1 MIKAGALEADDAR
14 VDAMLAEIADSYQ
27 DADEVINYYKG
38 NEQMLNQIRSLVL
51 EDQVVDHLL
60 ASAKVKEVKV
70 SYEEAIQPAQQ

>member
-1 MIKAGALEADDAR
+1 
-14 VDAMLAEIADSYQ
+14 
-27 DADEVINYYKG
+27 
-38 NEQMLNQIRSLVL
+38 MLNQIRSLVL